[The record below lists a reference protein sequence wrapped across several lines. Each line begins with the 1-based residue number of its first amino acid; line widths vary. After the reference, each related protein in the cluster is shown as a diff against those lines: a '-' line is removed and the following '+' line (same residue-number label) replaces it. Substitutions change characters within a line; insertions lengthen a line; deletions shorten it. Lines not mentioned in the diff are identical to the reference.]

1 MLSLVLRGVRAH
13 LGRLILTVVSVVLGV
28 AFVSGSFVLAD
39 SLRSI
44 FNQVAEDSFA
54 GVDAQVRAVE
64 GDLNS
69 SAADE
74 LRFSD
79 DIADTVSELPE
90 VAIVRGGLLAFE
102 KAYSIDA
109 AGNVVRSSGQPTFTV
124 SWQGPSSV
132 SSFRL
137 LDGEAPTGQ
146 QVALDANQVEAGGF
160 SIGGDVTVSMPSGDP
175 EVFTLSGIIDFG
187 EGGSGGAYFLLF
199 DLPTTQRVLGAEG
212 LVDSV
217 VVGAADGVTPGDL
230 AAAINAVLPDN
241 LEAVTGDVVIGEQ
254 QDEFGSFIDIFGNV
268 LLGFAVVVLF
278 VSTFIIYNTFAT
290 LVGQRTRQYAL
301 LRSIGASAR
310 QIRSMVVWEAGLV
323 GIAASAI
330 GLFGGLGI
338 AAGLKALFAA
348 AGGDFPDGPL
358 QIQLRTV
365 IVVVLVGLG
374 VTLVSAL
381 APAIRASRVSPLEAF
396 RSGGRPPRSLSFRLI
411 TGGIVFVPGVAM
423 LGVGMF
429 GNPGSTSSTLA
440 LMGAGGA
447 LLFIGT
453 SMLSASFAGPVTSV
467 LGAPIARLRGVTGEI
482 ARGNASR
489 NPQRSSAT
497 ATALMIGLALIS
509 GVAVLTQSILDTFDE
524 ILEESVAA
532 DLFIFEENQGLEFS
546 GLVPDR
552 LAELD
557 EVASV
562 SGYSTVEVRLDGEVV
577 SATGFDSAS
586 GTDVVDMGV
595 LDGDIRIGGDGVAV
609 LDEVAAER
617 GYTIGDQ
624 LSIEFEDGY
633 TQQVTLRAIFDDAA
647 VVENDWLLDR
657 SLTRAHVNVD
667 DVAFVGLT
675 YATGANPDAARA
687 AVEAVIT
694 AYPQLSVQDNTEFRE
709 TAEGQIAS
717 LQIVINGLLVLCLI
731 VAFFGIV
738 NTMALAVLERTREIG
753 LLRAVGMTRRQLQT
767 SVRNEAMIIALFG
780 SVLGVL
786 LGLLLGWAAVIAIPD
801 SFVRNLGI
809 PWTQLIIY
817 VVVGALIG
825 VLAAW
830 FPARRAGR
838 LDVLDAISTD

>member
-1 MLSLVLRGVRAH
+1 MFSLVIRGVRAH
-13 LGRLILTVVSVVLGV
+13 IGRLVLTVVSVVLGV

-44 FNQVAEDSFA
+44 FNQVAEDTFA

-64 GDLNS
+64 GELNS
-69 SAADE
+69 SVADD
-74 LRFSD
+74 LRFPD
-79 DIADTVSELPE
+79 DIADDIAALDEVSI
-90 VAIVRGGLLAFE
+90 ARGGLLAFE

-109 AGNVVRSSGQPTFTV
+109 DGNVVRSSGPPTFTV
-124 SWQGPSSV
+124 SWQGPSEL

-137 LDGEAPTGQ
+137 LEGDAPTGQ
-146 QVALDANQVEAGGF
+146 QVALNQSQVDAGGF
-160 SIGGDVTVSMPSGDP
+160 TIGGPVTVSMPSGDP

-187 EGGSGGAYFLLF
+187 DGGSGGAYFLLF

-212 LVDSV
+212 LIDSV
-217 VVGAADGVTPGDL
+217 IVAAADGVSPRDL
-230 AAAINAVLPDN
+230 VAAISPILPDG

-310 QIRSMVVWEAGLV
+310 QIRMMVVWEAGLV
-323 GIAASAI
+323 GVAASII

-348 AGGDFPDGPL
+348 AGGEFPDGPL

-365 IVVVLVGLG
+365 IVVLCVGLG
-374 VTLVSAL
+374 VTLASAL
-381 APAIRASRVSPLEAF
+381 APAVRASRVSPLEAF
-396 RSGGRPPRSLSFRLI
+396 RSGGRPPRSLTFRLI
-411 TGGIVFVPGVAM
+411 TGGVVFVPGVIM
-423 LGVGMF
+423 LALGMF
-429 GNPGSTSSTLA
+429 ASPSSTSGTLA
-440 LMGAGGA
+440 LVGAGGA

-453 SMLSASFAGPVTSV
+453 SMLSASFAGPVTSA

-497 ATALMIGLALIS
+497 ATSLMIGLALIS
-509 GVAVLTQSILDTFDE
+509 GVAVLTQSILDTFDD

-532 DLFIFEENQGLEFS
+532 DLFVFEENQGLEFS

-552 LAELD
+552 LEELP
-557 EVASV
+557 EVDAVAGFS
-562 SGYSTVEVRLDGEVV
+562 SVEVLIDGEVESV
-577 SATGFDSAS
+577 TGFDSAS
-586 GTDVVDMGV
+586 GTAVVDMGV
-595 LDGDIRIGGDGVAV
+595 IDGGAQIGADGIGV
-609 LDEVAAER
+609 LDDIAADR
-617 GYTIGDQ
+617 GYAVGDV
-624 LSIEFEDGY
+624 LTVAFEDGY
-633 TQQVTLRAIFDDAA
+633 TQPVTVRLIFDDAA
-647 VVENDWLLDR
+647 VVDNDWLLDR

-675 YATGANPDAARA
+675 YAADADPVGARA
-687 AVEAVIT
+687 AVEDVIA

-738 NTMALAVLERTREIG
+738 NTMALSVLERTREIG
-753 LLRAVGMTRRQLQT
+753 LLRAVGMTRRQLQS

-809 PWTQLIIY
+809 PWAQLILY
-817 VVVGALIG
+817 VVVGAVIG